1 MEKKNIIHSM
11 RNFQNETH
19 THAIRK
25 VSSGCDYKR
34 NSVLIAKQNKA
45 KQNEMNCLIYLRGL
59 TIFFRSG
66 RTQLITIDNDHCE
79 NRKNTNIITKTMR
92 TMLRNTQ
99 EIERYSLSQ
108 KTKSNF
114 LMNETQSRVGS

>member
-79 NRKNTNIITKTMR
+79 NRKNTNIKKKTL
-92 TMLRNTQ
+92 LRKQ
-99 EIERYSLSQ
+99 CEQCFVIR
-108 KTKSNF
+108 KKSKDI
-114 LMNETQSRVGS
+114 V